1 MTRTLRYL
9 LLFALTGISASAFAQ
24 GIAGRVQDDKKELL
38 LNATV
43 QVFQGGILKGGA
55 VSDYDGNY
63 VVKPL
68 DPGYYDVVALYTGYD
83 SFVMKRVV
91 VSGDNNTTLNI
102 VMKRAGDRQLGEVIV
117 RTYKKPIIDID
128 NPGSKVMTSDVIAR
142 IPTQQTAD
150 LVSTAGGTYQS
161 KRGQAVNMSGARAS
175 GTVYFVDGV
184 QVRSST
190 GAGSAGIDQP
200 QGGIDQLEVIT
211 SGIPAK
217 YGDVAGGVVNITT
230 RGVSQKFTGNFR
242 LQHSIEGFN
251 NNLASFSI
259 AGPLLKR
266 KVPGQKE
273 KKPALGFALSGDFY
287 LDNDRYPFYDRQYE
301 AKPEVLGR
309 MQENP
314 LHITTGNSGAPVY
327 YYASEF
333 ATLDDFRKTKVTPSR
348 RIQENRI
355 NGKLDYQL
363 TDNMRIVGGGT
374 FNYMK
379 DDVYSR
385 ARSLFDAGST
395 PERNNIT
402 ARAFLRFTQKFGK
415 ANDSSKSIISNAFYS
430 VQADY
435 QKTYQDQ
442 HDPTF
447 KEDIFKYA
455 YIGKFTESR
464 QDIYVRGGIDSVTGR
479 QGTVLTFSTPTKID
493 FQRSELNPILANY
506 TSQYYRSR
514 NENLPTSINQI
525 QFGSGLAN
533 GDEPR
538 YTYDMFFSPGATQS
552 AYTKF
557 NSNQYA
563 LTVSASFD
571 LKLGKTTHA
580 IEFGLYY
587 QQRIERQFIAYA
599 NPNGTGTQSL
609 WSQMRQL
616 VSSVNSGK
624 LIYDKAN
631 PIFVVGGKQYTVDQI
646 NAGAVIPGPNDTIL
660 YNYKNV
666 GQTTFDKN
674 LRKRLGKG
682 DNENIDIDALD
693 PNKLSL
699 DLFSADELLNS
710 GNGFVYYYGYNYTG
724 GAQGA
729 VNYNDFWTKK
739 DANGNYTRPVGA
751 FSPNYIAGYIM
762 DRFTYKDLHFN
773 VGVRVDRFSANTK
786 VLIDPYSLYP
796 ERRVSDV
803 AGSANSLNGGVHPTN
818 MGGNYVVYVDDN
830 NSSAPSIVGY
840 RSGNNWYD
848 PSGNAI
854 SDPNTLKQYSGGRPI
869 QPYLVKNANGD
880 LPKITDTTFNP
891 NGTFTDYVPQV
902 TVQPRLSFNFPIS
915 EDADFYAHYDIYAQ
929 RPESN
934 INTLPAD
941 YFFLASNSNQIINN
955 PNLRSQKTFDYE
967 VGFQQKLSQSSGLTI
982 NAFYKERKD
991 QIAIMPVMSAWPATY
1006 YTYGNRDF
1014 STTKGTTLNYDLR
1027 ATNHLRMTIAYTLQ
1041 FAEGTGSTP
1050 TSGNSGGTAQISAN
1064 GLLQSF
1070 IQAGLPN
1077 MRYVTALDFDSRHII
1092 SANIDYRYNED
1103 EGPVVAGRHILQR
1116 AGVDFIVRTRS
1127 GEPYTRYTDAQGS
1140 TVIGGLNGS
1149 RLPWHFGV
1157 DMRID
1162 KDFAINNLSKKS
1174 QNAPAGVKAKR
1185 PLFLRAIL
1193 QVNNL
1198 LQTREILNVYG
1209 YTGRPDDDGYLNSAY
1224 GQQRVPLQNN
1234 PISYYQ
1240 MYQININNPNNLNYA
1255 RTIAVGLEFNF

>member
-9 LLFALTGISASAFAQ
+9 LLFALIGISASSFAQ
-24 GIAGRVQDDKKELL
+24 GIAGTVQDDKKELL
-38 LNATV
+38 INATV

-55 VSDYDGNY
+55 VTDYDGKY

-68 DPGYYDVVALYTGYD
+68 DPGYYDVVAMYSGYD
-83 SFVMKRVV
+83 SFIMKRVV
-91 VSGDNNTTLNI
+91 VSGNNENTVNI
-102 VMKRAGDRQLGEVIV
+102 VMKRNSGTNLKEVTV
-117 RTYKKPIIDID
+117 VTYKNKLVDID
-128 NPGSKVMTSDVIAR
+128 NPGSTKLTSETISR

-150 LVSTAGGTYQS
+150 LVSTTGGTYQS
-161 KRGQAVNMSGARAS
+161 KRGQAISMSGARTS
-175 GTVYFVDGV
+175 GTVYFIDGV
-184 QVRSST
+184 QVRGST
-190 GAGSAGIDQP
+190 GIDQP

-259 AGPLLKR
+259 AGPLAKR
-266 KVPGQKE
+266 RVPGSKE
-273 KKPALGFALSGDFY
+273 KKPALGFALSGDIY
-287 LDNDRYPFYDRQYE
+287 YDNDRYPYYDRQYQ
-301 AKPEVLGR
+301 AKPEVLSR

-333 ATLDDFRKTKVTPSR
+333 VTLDDLEKTKVTPSR
-348 RIQENRI
+348 RIQENRF
-355 NGKLDYQL
+355 NGKIDYQM
-363 TDNMRIVGGGT
+363 TDNMRIVGGGS
-374 FNYMK
+374 FNYTK
-379 DDVYSR
+379 ADVYSR
-385 ARSLFDAGST
+385 ARSLFDAGAT
-395 PERNNIT
+395 PEQNTIT
-402 ARAFLRFTQKFGK
+402 GRAFLRFTQKFGK
-415 ANDSSKSIISNAFYS
+415 MGDTSNRNSIISNAYYS

-442 HDPTF
+442 HDPNF

-455 YIGKFTESR
+455 YIGKFTETR
-464 QDIYVRGGIDSVTGR
+464 QDIYIPRAVDSMTGN
-479 QGTVLTFSTPTKID
+479 QGTILTFSNPTKIE

-538 YTYDMFFSPGATQS
+538 FTYDMFFSPGATQS
-552 AYTKF
+552 LYSKF

-587 QQRIERQFIAYA
+587 QQRIEKQFVAYA

-624 LIYDKAN
+624 LVLDKAS
-631 PIFVVGGKQYTVDQI
+631 PTYIVGGKKYNYDQI
-646 NAGAVIPGPNDTIL
+646 KSGAVIFGPNDTVL
-660 YNYKNV
+660 YDYKNV

-674 LRKRLGKG
+674 LRKRLGKK

-693 PNKLSL
+693 PNQLSL

-710 GNGFVYYYGYNYTG
+710 GNGYVFYYGYNYTG
-724 GAQGA
+724 GSQGA

-739 DANGNYTRPVGA
+739 DANGNYTRPIGA

-796 ERRVSDV
+796 EKHVSDV
-803 AGSANSLNGGVHPTN
+803 SGASNSVNGGAHPTN
-818 MGGNYVVYVDDN
+818 VGGNYVVYVDDN
-830 NSSAPSIVGY
+830 NSSAPAIVGY
-840 RSGNNWYD
+840 RSGNTWYD
-848 PSGNAI
+848 PKGSVVA
-854 SDPNTLKQYSGGRPI
+854 DPNTLKQYSGGRPI
-869 QPYLVKNANGD
+869 QPFLVKTGNS
-880 LPKITDTTFNP
+880 LPSITDTNFNP
-891 NGTFTDYVPQV
+891 NTTFTDYVPQV

-934 INTLPAD
+934 INTLPSD

-967 VGFQQKLSQSSGLTI
+967 VGFQQKLSNSSALTI

-1014 STTKGTTLNYDLR
+1014 STTKGTTLKYDLR
-1027 ATNHLRMTIAYTLQ
+1027 ATNHLTMNVAYTLQ

-1050 TSGNSGGTAQISAN
+1050 TSGNSGGGTQISAN

-1092 SANIDYRYNED
+1092 AANIDYRFNED

-1116 AGVDFIVRTRS
+1116 AGIDFVVRTRS
-1127 GEPYTRYTDAQGS
+1127 GEPYTRYTDALGS

-1174 QNAPAGVKAKR
+1174 QNAPPGAKAKR
-1185 PLFLRAIL
+1185 PLFLKGIL

-1209 YTGRPDDDGYLNSAY
+1209 YTGRPDDDGYLNSSY
-1224 GQQRVPLQNN
+1224 GQQKVPLQNN

-1240 MYQININNPNNLNYA
+1240 MYQISINNPNNLNYA